1 MNQKLIDRINELAR
15 LARERELTPPE
26 QKERQAL
33 RQEYLKLFR
42 ANVNSHLLNIKV
54 VDETGADVTP
64 AKLKLAKA
72 QRNN

>member
-1 MNQKLIDRINELAR
+1 QKLIDRINELAR
-15 LARERELTPPE
+15 LARERELTQAE
-26 QKERQAL
+26 QTERQTL

-54 VDETGADVTP
+54 VDETGADITP
-64 AKLKLAKA
+64 KKLKLAKA

>member
-15 LARERELTPPE
+15 LARERELTQAE
-26 QKERQAL
+26 QTERQTL

-54 VDETGADVTP
+54 VDETGADITP
-64 AKLKLAKA
+64 KKLKLAKA

>member
-1 MNQKLIDRINELAR
+1 MNQALIDRINELAR
-15 LARERELTPPE
+15 LAKTRELSAAE
-26 QKERQAL
+26 QTERQTL

-54 VDETGADVTP
+54 VDETGADITP
-64 AKLKLAKA
+64 DKLKLAKA